1 MGATVGQRKNP
12 SSTLRSPFLSV
23 TSVPIVVGILYEKP
37 LAAVSSASRYVI
49 KGMRHQSGIYLVAT
63 TISRHSFT
71 IASGSL
77 VRCTR

>member
-37 LAAVSSASRYVI
+37 LAAAPLASPHVIEAMRY
-49 KGMRHQSGIYLVAT
+49 QSGIHLVAT
-63 TISRHSFT
+63 TIFRHSFT
-71 IASGSL
+71 MHPAA
-77 VRCTR
+77 